1 MPPAPQELLCHG
13 KPGCVT
19 HSMHHTLPLQCHSTQ
34 RHSSGQGLAA
44 QPPQRPL
51 VSPGQQGS
59 GMSHVRLLQRL
70 AGDTLNV
77 L

>member
-1 MPPAPQELLCHG
+1 MPPASQELLRDG
-13 KPGCVT
+13 QSGCVT
-19 HSMHHTLPLQCHSTQ
+19 HRMQCHSRVLALRDTA
-34 RHSSGQGLAA
+34 QGRVWL
-44 QPPQRPL
+44 PTPHQRPL

-59 GMSHVRLLQRL
+59 GMSHGRLLQGL

>member
-1 MPPAPQELLCHG
+1 MSWQVGVCCPQDAPHAATAVSELSPCSH
-13 KPGCVT
+13 
-19 HSMHHTLPLQCHSTQ
+19 

-44 QPPQRPL
+44 HPPQRPL

>member
-1 MPPAPQELLCHG
+1 MASWGVLPTGCTTRCHCSVRAESLQSQTQLRAG
-13 KPGCVT
+13 FGC
-19 HSMHHTLPLQCHSTQ
+19 P
-34 RHSSGQGLAA
+34 
-44 QPPQRPL
+44 PPQRPL